1 MITIVQAN
9 GAALQTDMT
18 IADFQALMIASAP
31 SSWIQLTE
39 VNLGSIYLNTFVIN
53 YYFQA

>member
-18 IADFQALMIASAP
+18 IADFQALMAASAP
-31 SSWIQLTE
+31 APWISLTE
-39 VNLGSIYLNTFVIN
+39 INLGPIYINTFVIN
-53 YYFQA
+53 YYFQS

>member
-18 IADFQALMIASAP
+18 IADFQALIIASAP
-31 SSWIQLTE
+31 SSWIQITE